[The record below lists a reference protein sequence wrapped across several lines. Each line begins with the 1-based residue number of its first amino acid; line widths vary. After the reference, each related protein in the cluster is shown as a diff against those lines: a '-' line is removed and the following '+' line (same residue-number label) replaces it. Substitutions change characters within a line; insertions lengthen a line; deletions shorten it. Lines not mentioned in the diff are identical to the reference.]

1 MSENSYKLVV
11 ARMPDEDLITALKAN
26 EAMYLDEMILAV
38 LDECEKRKLFFPGAE
53 ALRASITAR
62 IVVPET
68 VVVNEP
74 VEEVEAVKPDLYS
87 QTVILAFTI
96 FFSPLFGGIMLAMNV
111 WKVNKKAVWQVIL
124 FSVVFTAFA
133 GYLSYYVLAPGS
145 FAAIL
150 IRIGGALVLSELLW
164 NHLIGKGVAY
174 NKRKIIIPL
183 VIALLITVPIVYYLY
198 QNPELIEQFTTK

>member
-87 QTVILAFTI
+87 QTVILKTNSIIA
-96 FFSPLFGGIMLAMNV
+96 
-111 WKVNKKAVWQVIL
+111 
-124 FSVVFTAFA
+124 
-133 GYLSYYVLAPGS
+133 
-145 FAAIL
+145 
-150 IRIGGALVLSELLW
+150 
-164 NHLIGKGVAY
+164 
-174 NKRKIIIPL
+174 KI
-183 VIALLITVPIVYYLY
+183 
-198 QNPELIEQFTTK
+198 

>member
-62 IVVPET
+62 IVVEEA
-68 VVVNEP
+68 VVVPEP
-74 VEEVEAVKPDLYS
+74 VEEAQAVKPDLYS

-133 GYLSYYVLAPGS
+133 GYLSYYILAPGS

-174 NKRKIIIPL
+174 NKRKIIVPL
-183 VIALLITVPIVYYLY
+183 IIALLITVPIVYYLY
-198 QNPELIEQFTTK
+198 QNPELIEQFTNK

>member
-38 LDECEKRKLFFPGAE
+38 LDECEKRKLFFAGAE

-62 IVVPET
+62 IVVEEA
-68 VVVNEP
+68 VVVPEP
-74 VEEVEAVKPDLYS
+74 VEEAQAVKPDLYS

-133 GYLSYYVLAPGS
+133 GYLSYYILAPGS

-174 NKRKIIIPL
+174 NKRKIIVPL
-183 VIALLITVPIVYYLY
+183 IIALLITVPIVYYLY
-198 QNPELIEQFTTK
+198 QNPELIEQFTNK

>member
-62 IVVPET
+62 IVVEEA
-68 VVVNEP
+68 VVVPEP
-74 VEEVEAVKPDLYS
+74 VEEAQAVKPDLYS

-124 FSVVFTAFA
+124 FLVVFTAFA
-133 GYLSYYVLAPGS
+133 GYLSYYILAPGS

-174 NKRKIIIPL
+174 NKRKIIVPL
-183 VIALLITVPIVYYLY
+183 IIALLITVPIVYYLY
-198 QNPELIEQFTTK
+198 QNPELIEQFTNK

>member
-11 ARMPDEDLITALKAN
+11 ARMPDEDLLTALKAN

-38 LDECEKRKLFFPGAE
+38 LDECEKRKLFFPGAD
-53 ALRASITAR
+53 ALRSAIAAR
-62 IVVPET
+62 MV
-68 VVVNEP
+68 
-74 VEEVEAVKPDLYS
+74 VEEAVVINEQPEEVKVVLPVLYS

-111 WKVNKKAVWQVIL
+111 WKLNKKAVWQVIL

-133 GYLSYYVLAPGS
+133 GYLSYYILPPGS

-150 IRIGGALVLSELLW
+150 IRIAGALILSELLW
-164 NHLIGKGVAY
+164 NQLIGKGVKY
-174 NKRKIIIPL
+174 DKRKITIPL
-183 VIALLITVPIVYYLY
+183 IIALLITIPVIYYLY
-198 QNPELIEQFTTK
+198 QHPELIQLPNN

>member
-62 IVVPET
+62 IVVAET
-68 VVVNEP
+68 VVVTEP